1 MNVHDATRDDYL
13 HLGLA
18 PSFGELTS
26 SNIKDLDDE
35 LKIMIAATMRLLA
48 TVPVQQRSFEKML
61 ELMIQNPLL
70 EPEASGVSRAEK
82 LVKEETNVF
91 KVDGS
96 PDPDVVREV
105 NKNNIIILDMS

>member
-1 MNVHDATRDDYL
+1 MNVHDETRDDYL

-26 SNIKDLDDE
+26 SSSIKGLDDE

-48 TVPVQQRSFEKML
+48 TVPVQQRTWEKML
-61 ELMIQNPLL
+61 ELMIQNPLM
-70 EPEASGVSRAEK
+70 EPEASGISRAEK
-82 LVKEETNVF
+82 LVKEGTNYF

-105 NKNNIIILDMS
+105 IQNNSSF